1 MSVGRQDR
9 SPRDV
14 SRVEER
20 DRLLDAVARDA
31 YAKDT
36 GFRSRRT
43 PRRRRA
49 PWTTALAVVVLAVA
63 ARVVAVPPGFLQDGP
78 LPVPSSD
85 DLLRG
90 VETRLLLQAWQVE
103 VFRFREGSLPDSLPQ
118 VRALLP
124 GIRYVRSDARVFQL
138 VATGP
143 EGEPVVYDSAL
154 PGGGLAALPPAGVD
168 GGRP

>member
-1 MSVGRQDR
+1 LSVDRQDR

-20 DRLLDAVARDA
+20 DRLLDAVVRDA
-31 YAKDT
+31 DARDT

-43 PRRRRA
+43 EPRRRA
-49 PWTTALAVVVLAVA
+49 PWSSGLAILVLALA
-63 ARVVAVPPGFLQDGP
+63 ARVAAVPPGFLRGGP
-78 LPVPSSD
+78 LPAPTSG

-90 VETRLLLQAWQVE
+90 TESRLILQAWQVE
-103 VFRFREGSLPDSLPQ
+103 VFRFREGRLPDSLPQ

-138 VATGP
+138 VAAGP
-143 EGEPVVYDSAL
+143 DGEPVVYDSAL
-154 PGGGLAALPPAGVD
+154 PNGGLATSLPTGAEAGA
-168 GGRP
+168 P